1 MSLFL
6 SFFDQGGPVLY
17 AVFIAAA
24 LLWGIIAE
32 RLWFFYRTRHAMA
45 SELAER
51 WVARQDTVSAGA
63 RQIRKAW
70 LSQFKT
76 KTDHSLILLGTL
88 IGICPLLGLLG
99 TVTGMIEVF
108 DVLSATGTG
117 NARAM
122 AGGIA
127 QATLPTMA
135 GLVVALSGLYFRSRF
150 QRLSQRAA
158 QSLSDQMPLA
168 RTHSNASLNARSGGV
183 HG

>member
-1 MSLFL
+1 MSLLF

-17 AVFIAAA
+17 AVFVAAA
-24 LLWGIIAE
+24 LLWGVIVE
-32 RLWFFYRTRHAMA
+32 RLWFFYRTRHRQTA
-45 SELAER
+45 ELAAR
-51 WVARQDTVSAGA
+51 WRARQDTVSASA

-70 LSQFKT
+70 LSRFKT
-76 KTDHSLILLGTL
+76 QADHSQILLGSL

-135 GLVVALSGLYFRSRF
+135 GLVVALSGVYFRSRF
-150 QRLSQRAA
+150 QRLSQRAVQA
-158 QSLSDQMPLA
+158 LSEQL
-168 RTHSNASLNARSGGV
+168 TLTNNSTQQTTEGV
-183 HG
+183 NHG

>member
-17 AVFIAAA
+17 AVFVAAA

-51 WVARQDTVSAGA
+51 WVVRQDTVSAGA

-150 QRLSQRAA
+150 QRLSQRAV
-158 QSLSDQMPLA
+158 QSLSDQMPLSRA
-168 RTHSNASLNARSGGV
+168 HPNTLLSTHSGGM

>member
-1 MSLFL
+1 VSSPLSLMF

-24 LLWGIIAE
+24 LLWAVIIE
-32 RLWFFYRTRHAMA
+32 RLWFFYRTRHQQTA
-45 SELAER
+45 ELAKQ
-51 WVARQDTVSAGA
+51 WHARQDTVSASA

-70 LSQFKT
+70 LSRFKT
-76 KTDHSLILLGTL
+76 QAEHSQILLGSL

-99 TVTGMIEVF
+99 TVTGMIQVF

-117 NARAM
+117 NAREM

-135 GLVVALSGLYFRSRF
+135 GLVVALSGVYFRSRF
-150 QRLSQRAA
+150 QRLSQRAVQA
-158 QSLSDQMPLA
+158 LSEQLPLMDNQ
-168 RTHSNASLNARSGGV
+168 TKGGV